1 MEKFMLMMQMN
12 IINSEIAMKNLL
24 VKDGFTEQMMNNQQV
39 IQLALYKLLGGDVEA
54 LQKSMEDHITFN
66 EEEDR
71 YVWDNKKYP
80 R

>member
-54 LQKSMEDHITFN
+54 LQKSMEDHIIFN